1 MWNKEYG
8 NSTLP
13 RTQYDLILLLSFTIV
28 DVLTYDMKS
37 SDRYY
42 PAGNG
47 LDGNMNTQAS
57 TAYGGDNLTYWD
69 VRLKRNFAITR
80 VYAMVCMHKPSELRS

>member
-13 RTQYDLILLLSFTIV
+13 RTQYGLILLLSFTIL

-37 SDRYY
+37 SGRDY
-42 PAGNG
+42 PARYG
-47 LDGNMNTQAS
+47 LDGNINTQAI

-69 VRLKRNFAITR
+69 VRLKGTSPLPEF
-80 VYAMVCMHKPSELRS
+80 MQWFVCISHLS